1 MRYSEMFL
9 PTGREVP
16 SDAEVI
22 SHQLMIRAGM
32 IRKLTSGIY
41 SYLPLGYRVIRK
53 LEQIIREEMNK
64 AGAQEVHLPMVQP
77 AEIWQESGRWVHYG
91 KELLRLRDRH
101 DHEYCLGPTHEEVI
115 TSLVRNDLKTYRQ
128 LPRNL
133 YQIQT
138 KFRDE
143 VRPRFGVMRC
153 REFGMKDA
161 YSFDVD
167 EEGAEK
173 SYEKMFTAYNNIFR
187 RCGLKFRSVE
197 ADSGSIGGSYS
208 HEFMV
213 MAESGEDAMVF
224 CEKCS
229 YAANLEKAE
238 VACPER
244 KEIFE
249 YDWFPLE
256 EVNTPNVRTIEEV
269 ISFLKVNSQDIVK
282 TLIVKAD
289 GKPYAIL
296 IRGDREV
303 NEIKIKNYL
312 GVTDLELASDETI
325 KDVTG
330 APRGFAGPV
339 NIKIPVLI
347 DYSVIDMINF
357 VTGANKEDYH
367 LKNVNI
373 GRDFKVE
380 AFSDFRVITEQDK
393 CPRCGS
399 NIKLA
404 RGIEIG
410 HVFKL
415 GTKYSK
421 AMKAVYLDKDG
432 QEKIMIMGCYG
443 IGIGRTVAAGI
454 EQNHDENG
462 IIWPVPLAPYHVIIT
477 PVNVNEIYVKETAEY
492 LYNSMLTEG
501 IEVIFDD
508 RDERAGVKFKDAD
521 LIGIPLRITVGRKDL
536 AQGNVELKIRKTGES
551 KLYSLEEI
559 VKEVKQIILQEMEFS
574 PVGVGESLQ

>member
-1 MRYSEMFL
+1 MFL

-53 LEQIIREEMNK
+53 VEQIIREEMNK

-77 AEIWQESGRWVHYG
+77 VEIWQESGRWEHYG
-91 KELLRLRDRH
+91 KELLRFRDRH
-101 DHEYCLGPTHEEVI
+101 EHEFCLGPTHEEVI
-115 TSLVRNDLKTYRQ
+115 TDLVRNEIKTYRQ

-161 YSFDVD
+161 YSFDAD
-167 EEGAEK
+167 ETGAEI
-173 SYEKMFTAYNNIFR
+173 SYEKMFIAYNNIFR

-197 ADSGSIGGSYS
+197 ADSGSIGGKYS

-213 MAESGEDAMVF
+213 IAESGEDAIVF
-224 CEKCS
+224 CSKCR

-238 VACPER
+238 VAKPKQENTLPR
-244 KEIFE
+244 
-249 YDWFPLE
+249 DMAALE
-256 EVNTPNVRTIEEV
+256 LVHTPDVRTIEEV
-269 ISFLKVNSQDIVK
+269 SAFLKVKPHDIVK
-282 TLIVKAD
+282 TLIFNAD
-289 GKPYAIL
+289 GKPWAVL
-296 IRGDREV
+296 IRGDQEV
-303 NEIKIKNYL
+303 NEIKVKNYL
-312 GVTDLELASDETI
+312 GASELELAGDDMIMEA
-325 KDVTG
+325 TG
-330 APRGFAGPV
+330 APRGFAGAV
-339 NIKIPVLI
+339 NIKTRVVA
-347 DYSVIDMINF
+347 DYSVMNMRNF

-373 GRDFKVE
+373 GRDCTVE
-380 AFSDFRVITEQDK
+380 AFADLRVVEKNDL
-393 CPRCGS
+393 CPRCGGD
-399 NIKLA
+399 LQFA
-404 RGIEIG
+404 RGIEVG

-421 AMKAVYLDKDG
+421 PLKATYLDKDG
-432 QEKIMIMGCYG
+432 VEKTMIMGCYG
-443 IGIGRTVAAGI
+443 IGIGRTVAACI
-454 EQNHDENG
+454 EQNNDKDG
-462 IIWPVPLAPYHVIIT
+462 IIWPMPLAPYQVIVT
-477 PVNVNEIYVKETAEY
+477 PVNVKEDEIWRAAAKVYVDLLAED
-492 LYNSMLTEG
+492 
-501 IEVIFDD
+501 IEVILDE

-521 LIGIPLRITVGRKDL
+521 LIGIPLRITVGKKNL
-536 AQGNVELKIRKTGES
+536 VQGNVELKIRKSGETKICPREKIVS
-551 KLYSLEEI
+551 EI
-559 VKEVKQIILQEMEFS
+559 KKIIKDDLSQADRPKPEA
-574 PVGVGESLQ
+574 

>member
-53 LEQIIREEMNK
+53 VEQIVREEMNK
-64 AGAQEVHLPMVQP
+64 AGAQEVFLPMVQP
-77 AEIWQESGRWVHYG
+77 SELWQESGRWEYYG
-91 KELLRLRDRH
+91 KELLRFRDRH
-101 DHEYCLGPTHEEVI
+101 ERQYCLGPTHEEVI
-115 TSLVRNDLKTYRQ
+115 TDLVRNDIKTYRQ

-161 YSFDVD
+161 YSFDAD
-167 EEGAEK
+167 ESGAEV
-173 SYEKMFTAYNNIFR
+173 SYGKMFAAYNNIFR
-187 RCGLKFRSVE
+187 RCGLNFRPVE
-197 ADSGSIGGSYS
+197 ADSGSIGGKYS

-213 MAESGEDAMVF
+213 MAESGEDAMVV

-238 VACPER
+238 VARPE
-244 KEIFE
+244 KVNSTEK
-249 YDWFPLE
+249 DWQPVE
-256 EVNTPNVRTIEEV
+256 SVHTPEVRTIEEV
-269 ISFLKVNSQDIVK
+269 CDFLKVTSRDIIK
-282 TLIVKAD
+282 TLIFNAD
-289 GKPYAIL
+289 GKAFAIL
-296 IRGDREV
+296 IRGDQEV
-303 NEIKIKNYL
+303 NEIKVKNYL
-312 GVTDLELASDETI
+312 GANELELADDEMI
-325 KDVTG
+325 MKATG
-330 APRGFAGPV
+330 APRGFAGAV
-339 NIKIPVLI
+339 NIKTRVVA
-347 DYSVIDMINF
+347 DYSVMNMVNF

-367 LKNVNI
+367 LRNVNI
-373 GRDFKVE
+373 GRDFAVE
-380 AFSDFRVITEQDK
+380 DFTDLRVVDK
-393 CPRCGS
+393 NDQCPRCGG
-399 NIKLA
+399 NIQFV
-404 RGIEIG
+404 RGIEVG

-421 AMKAVYLDKDG
+421 SLQAFYLDKDG
-432 QEKIMIMGCYG
+432 QEKLMIMGCYG
-443 IGIGRTVAAGI
+443 IGIGRTVAACI
-454 EQNHDENG
+454 EQNNDANG
-462 IIWPVPLAPYHVIIT
+462 IVWPMPIAPYHVIIT
-477 PVNVNEIYVKETAEY
+477 PVNVNEGEVFKAAEKIYQDLLA
-492 LYNSMLTEG
+492 MG

-521 LIGIPLRITVGRKDL
+521 LIGIPLRVTVGQKNL
-536 AQGNVELKIRKTGES
+536 VAGNVELKNRKSGET
-551 KLYSLEEI
+551 KIYPLEKIVSEI
-559 VKEVKQIILQEMEFS
+559 QKNIAEALEQ
-574 PVGVGESLQ
+574 GVATPCSG

>member
-53 LEQIIREEMNK
+53 VEQIVREEMNK
-64 AGAQEVHLPMVQP
+64 ASAQEVFMPMVQP
-77 AEIWQESGRWVHYG
+77 AELWQESGRWEYYG
-91 KELLRLRDRH
+91 KELLRFRDRH
-101 DHEYCLGPTHEEVI
+101 ERQYCLGPTHEEVI
-115 TSLVRNDLKTYRQ
+115 TDLVRNEIKTYRQ
-128 LPRNL
+128 LPRSL

-161 YSFDVD
+161 YSFDAD
-167 EEGAEK
+167 EAGAEI
-173 SYEKMFTAYNNIFR
+173 SYEKMFTAYKNIFS
-187 RCGLKFRSVE
+187 RCGLKFRPVE
-197 ADSGSIGGSYS
+197 ADSGSIGGKYS

-213 MAESGEDAMVF
+213 MAESGEDAMVV
-224 CEKCS
+224 CDKCV

-238 VACPER
+238 VSVPQKVNIPES
-244 KEIFE
+244 
-249 YDWFPLE
+249 DWLPLE
-256 EVNTPNVRTIEEV
+256 SVHTPMVRTIEEV
-269 ISFLKVNSQDIVK
+269 SAFLKVSPRDIVK
-282 TLIVKAD
+282 TLIFNAD
-289 GKPYAIL
+289 GQPCAIL
-296 IRGDREV
+296 IRGDQEV
-303 NEIKIKNYL
+303 NEIKVKNYL
-312 GVTDLELASDETI
+312 GANELELADDEMI
-325 KDVTG
+325 MKATG
-330 APRGFAGPV
+330 APRGFAGAV
-339 NIKIPVLI
+339 KIKTRII
-347 DYSVIDMINF
+347 ADYSVMNMINF

-373 GRDFKVE
+373 GRDCKVE
-380 AFSDFRVITEQDK
+380 VFADLRVVEKNDL
-393 CPRCGS
+393 CPRCGG
-399 NIKLA
+399 NIQFV
-404 RGIEIG
+404 RGIEVG

-421 AMKAVYLDKDG
+421 ALKAAYLDKDG

-443 IGIGRTVAAGI
+443 IGIGRTVAACI
-454 EQNHDENG
+454 EQNNDANG
-462 IIWPVPLAPYHVIIT
+462 IVWPMPLAPYHVIVT
-477 PVNVNEIYVKETAEY
+477 PVNVNEQDVFKAAEKIYNDLQAD
-492 LYNSMLTEG
+492 G

-521 LIGIPLRITVGRKDL
+521 LIGIPLRVTVGQKNL
-536 AQGNVELKIRKTGES
+536 IAGNVELKKRKSGQTNICSVG
-551 KLYSLEEI
+551 EI
-559 VKEVKQIILQEMEFS
+559 VNEIKINIAEGLNTPAVLTHEV
-574 PVGVGESLQ
+574 